1 MEPKMNICVK
11 LSKLDVKKFQK
22 LKGREG
28 KMILPRDLFN
38 RLVMSKNLAND
49 Y

>member
-1 MEPKMNICVK
+1 MEPKMNIWK
-11 LSKLDVKKFQK
+11 KFNKLDRKMFQK
-22 LKGREG
+22 KKEREE
-28 KMILPRDLFN
+28 KMNLPRDLFN

>member
-1 MEPKMNICVK
+1 MNIWLK
-11 LSKLDVKKFQK
+11 LSKSDRKKFQK
-22 LKGREG
+22 LKRGEG